1 VRPASAEEEDI
12 CTIRVTELKETEKRL
27 LLEKSSLEQR
37 KLLHIRELKRSRDE
51 RCSQYRAN
59 PVLNQNYVLLD
70 LLGKGGFSEV
80 FRAFDLTHFRHVAC
94 KIHQIQP
101 SWDDVKKVRQRLS
114 LSPLYRV
121 SMLC

>member
-1 VRPASAEEEDI
+1 VASLRPEGGRPRSFQ
-12 CTIRVTELKETEKRL
+12 LLGRL
-27 LLEKSSLEQR
+27 GKGGFRGQRGLEGGLDPCRAARRYQLL
-37 KLLHIRELKRSRDE
+37 
-51 RCSQYRAN
+51 N
-59 PVLNQNYVLLD
+59 M
-70 LLGKGGFSEV
+70 LGKGGFSEV